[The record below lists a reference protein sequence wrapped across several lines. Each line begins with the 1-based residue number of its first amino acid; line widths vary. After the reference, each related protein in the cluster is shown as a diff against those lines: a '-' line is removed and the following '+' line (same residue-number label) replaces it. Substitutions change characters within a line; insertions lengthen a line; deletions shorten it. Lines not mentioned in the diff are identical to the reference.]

1 MNTFSTKQVAEY
13 ISMFYPES
21 RKEEVIDKIDCVIT
35 FFLSDDVKIFSLNSL
50 KNTLVRF
57 GLWLRGDEVSKF
69 NQKILD
75 ILSIAIITQFF
86 TKFGIDW
93 SYYNSLLV
101 QHKCKP
107 VTEDFAASTVFSTG
121 VNMGVSANANVT
133 KIKNHVKQAS
143 DIVYQTSHPIIDN
156 FVYYSQLLK
165 LLKPKFQAFDIF
177 KKIQYSIL
185 TEYLIKMENQIRA
198 IERSEDSTIFNI
210 AGQRVFKDYLSALYS
225 SNRASSFN
233 FKFVPFL
240 VELNGIPGIGKST
253 IIHAIVDS
261 LYPVL
266 PFFNQKNLLYTRVND
281 KFWNGYNGQ
290 PFVLFDDPNQNARL
304 LYDLDNEIIQMGSGQ
319 FVHPPMAF
327 SKDTKF
333 TSLIVFFSTNDLLVQ
348 TTRANKQAI
357 SRRISTFKCTPRE
370 HSGTIVNSQY
380 GPVYKYHHCVPQSPF
395 NLLLNKESYLT
406 VILKFLH
413 NVTNQLTHSLHILNN
428 PFWFVEN
435 VVHVDFSC
443 DYVEEITKFVTYCN
457 SLNFKYQSPEDIMDG
472 LLDEIIQEEMVAVR
486 MEGTKEL
493 IIDRLQT
500 EIISFLKGPDITSTK
515 IDPPTKLS
523 SAIFKA
529 LDNTTTLSTFSK
541 EIMKNTN
548 YTLELNYF
556 HTLDS
561 KNFVMY
567 VTLPNSKPTIISF
580 MTLDITNGQASH
592 HYSAKWTA
600 NKRMFF
606 ELTKTYCS
614 LYPKGF

>member
-1 MNTFSTKQVAEY
+1 
-13 ISMFYPES
+13 MFYPES

-35 FFLSDDVKIFSLNSL
+35 FFLFDDVKIFSLNSL

-57 GLWLRGDEVSKF
+57 GLWLRGDEVSKS

-75 ILSIAIITQFF
+75 ILSITIITQFF
-86 TKFGIDW
+86 KKFGIDW

-101 QHKCKP
+101 KCECEP
-107 VTEDFAASTVFSTG
+107 ITGDFAASTVYSTG
-121 VNMGVSANANVT
+121 LNMGISANANVT

-165 LLKPKFQAFDIF
+165 LLKPKFQTFDTF

-266 PFFNQKNLLYTRVND
+266 PFFNQRNLLYTRVND

-327 SKDTKF
+327 TKDTKF

-357 SRRISTFKCTPRE
+357 SRRISTFKCVPRE
-370 HSGTIVNSQY
+370 NSGSITNSQY
-380 GPVYKYHHCVPQSPF
+380 GPVYKYHYYVPQSPF

-413 NVTNQLTHSLHILNN
+413 NITNQLTHSLHILNN

-435 VVHVDFSC
+435 VTHVDFSC
-443 DYVEEITKFVTYCN
+443 NYVEEITEFVTYCN
-457 SLNFKYQSPEDIMDG
+457 SLNFKYQSPADIMDD
-472 LLDEIIQEEMVAVR
+472 LLDEIVQEEMVAVK
-486 MEGTKEL
+486 MEVTKEL
-493 IIDRLQT
+493 IIERFQT
-500 EIISFLKGPDITSTK
+500 EIASFLKDPDVTSTE

-541 EIMKNTN
+541 EIAKNTN
-548 YTLELNYF
+548 YTLELKYF
-556 HTLDS
+556 HTLDV
-561 KNFVMY
+561 KCFVTY

-580 MTLDITNGQASH
+580 MTLDITNGRASH
-592 HYSAKWTA
+592 HYSPKWTA

-606 ELTKTYCS
+606 ELTRTYCS
-614 LYPKGF
+614 SYSKGF